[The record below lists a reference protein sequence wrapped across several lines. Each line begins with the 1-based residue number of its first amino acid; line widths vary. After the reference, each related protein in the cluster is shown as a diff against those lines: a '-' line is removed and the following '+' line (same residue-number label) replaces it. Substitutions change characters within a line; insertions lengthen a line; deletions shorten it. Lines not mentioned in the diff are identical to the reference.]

1 MITVAWTYDLAAK
14 NDYSRYRC
22 DGSNHPRTSSTFPLN
37 LSMRLI
43 SSVRVEGLEQ
53 GPVGLDL
60 ESSFVVVVVAAA
72 VGVPARGRSSITLQY
87 VPVDPK
93 ALMFDDLLPQDF
105 DLFVMILEDRC
116 SRSDYRSM
124 YEFGF
129 VFPRVL
135 VRCFQEFDDFP
146 GAE

>member
-22 DGSNHPRTSSTFPLN
+22 GESNHPRTSSAFPLN

-43 SSVRVEGLEQ
+43 SYVMVRGMEQ

-60 ESSFVVVVVAAA
+60 ESSFVVVVAAA

-93 ALMFDDLLPQDF
+93 ALMFDHLLPQGF

-135 VRCFQEFDDFP
+135 VRCFQEFDEFL